1 MKLRVTKIITILAVF
16 LTIVSASG
24 VYATW
29 YYTHGAN
36 PGNGEIQTGLNDF
49 YYGPPETIYIS
60 KVEIVSN
67 SSNITNLVQTPSL
80 PTKLIVSA
88 KIGAS
93 NSSITYKITVHN
105 NTDITYWYL
114 GIRPE
119 PAIPSNSLLGIS
131 GGISITTKDKLQDS
145 GYTFDTKDWV
155 PPRTERDFYATY
167 IFGNLAI
174 GDITT
179 MVDFRFGVQM
189 DSVYDGFLKILN
201 DKISNSGYN
210 YLAQVFN
217 DKYAQTGSDVI
228 ANVGEEKEIFNNLF
242 GGDLYVDVNG
252 VKTPVTVMVQRK
264 DVDGTANGDSYSG
277 SGAPSGCEYSLYIS
291 IPSQN
296 EGDKATV
303 YAVSYTCKNT
313 GEDAGTWYQIG
324 QLYEGTAN
332 VSDYGGVE
340 DGAFDANSWKAS
352 PKEYNLGNG
361 LVYKVGYQQGNHF
374 EIMKSLSELM
384 SARDSE
390 FGNKINGN
398 QLFKNVYNIVKA
410 NPNSQDPAI
419 VNLRNAWNDIE
430 PYFVIYNNGGTIWY
444 DSNKWTRSEIL
455 PYIVHLADAYD
466 YYLQVH
472 G

>member
-1 MKLRVTKIITILAVF
+1 M
-16 LTIVSASG
+16 
-24 VYATW
+24 
-29 YYTHGAN
+29 
-36 PGNGEIQTGLNDF
+36 
-49 YYGPPETIYIS
+49 
-60 KVEIVSN
+60 
-67 SSNITNLVQTPSL
+67 
-80 PTKLIVSA
+80 
-88 KIGAS
+88 
-93 NSSITYKITVHN
+93 
-105 NTDITYWYL
+105 
-114 GIRPE
+114 
-119 PAIPSNSLLGIS
+119 
-131 GGISITTKDKLQDS
+131 
-145 GYTFDTKDWV
+145 
-155 PPRTERDFYATY
+155 
-167 IFGNLAI
+167 
-174 GDITT
+174 
-179 MVDFRFGVQM
+179 
-189 DSVYDGFLKILN
+189 
-201 DKISNSGYN
+201 
-210 YLAQVFN
+210 FN
-217 DKYAQTGSDVI
+217 DKYAQTGSNVI
-228 ANVGEEKEIFNNLF
+228 ANVGSEKEIFNNLF

-252 VKTPVTVMVQRK
+252 VKTPVTVMIQRK
-264 DVDGTANGDSYSG
+264 DVDGTANGDRYSG

-291 IPSQN
+291 IPAQN
-296 EGDKATV
+296 EGGKATV

-313 GEDAGTWYQIG
+313 GADAGTWYQIG

-332 VSDYGGVE
+332 VSDYGGVD

-398 QLFKNVYNIVKA
+398 PLFKNVYNIVKA
-410 NPNSQDPAI
+410 NPNSQDAAI